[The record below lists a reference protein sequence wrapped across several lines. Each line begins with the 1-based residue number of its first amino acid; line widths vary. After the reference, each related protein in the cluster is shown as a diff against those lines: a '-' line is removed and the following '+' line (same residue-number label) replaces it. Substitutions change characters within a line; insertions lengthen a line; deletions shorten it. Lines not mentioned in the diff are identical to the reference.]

1 MIYQEL
7 NIHEFRDAFH
17 KMGRGEQF
25 SYDALGALYEYFEDI
40 GENYELDVIAI
51 CCEFSEYENVEGFS
65 KDYGLDCKSWDDASE
80 KTLVIELEN
89 GGAVIQQF

>member
-7 NIHEFRDAFH
+7 NIHEFREAFH

-25 SYDALGALYEYFEDI
+25 SHEALGALYDYFNDI
-40 GENYELDVIAI
+40 GEDYELDVIAI
-51 CCEFSEYENVEGFS
+51 CCDFYEYKNVEGFS
-65 KDYGLDCKSWDDASE
+65 KDYGLDCKSWDDARE

-89 GGAVIQQF
+89 GGAVIQDF